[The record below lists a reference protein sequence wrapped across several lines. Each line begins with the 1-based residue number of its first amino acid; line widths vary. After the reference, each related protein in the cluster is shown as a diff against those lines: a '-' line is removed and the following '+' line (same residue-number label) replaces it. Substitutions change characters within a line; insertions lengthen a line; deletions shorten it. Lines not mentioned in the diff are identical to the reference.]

1 MRNNYDKNNN
11 DNHILTPTERV
22 FYQRLAMEGTQKI
35 IDECWKIINNPDQQ
49 EEGYNI
55 AALHIA
61 LDGNV
66 QIAEMLKS
74 MKQQYNPAAADHDYD
89 YGP

>member
-1 MRNNYDKNNN
+1 MRNNNNKNNN

-35 IDECWKIINNPDQQ
+35 MDECWKIINNPDQQ
-49 EEGYNI
+49 EDGYKI
-55 AALHIA
+55 AASQIA

-74 MKQQYNPAAADHDYD
+74 MKQQYNPEKEFR
-89 YGP
+89 GQQN

>member
-1 MRNNYDKNNN
+1 MRNNN
-11 DNHILTPTERV
+11 NHILTPTERV
-22 FYQRLAMEGTQKI
+22 FYQRLAMEGTLKI
-35 IDECWKIINNPDQQ
+35 MDECWKIINNPDQQ
-49 EEGYNI
+49 EDVYKI

-74 MKQQYNPAAADHDYD
+74 MKQQYNPEKEFR
-89 YGP
+89 GQQN